1 MLLACLFFFCGV
13 ALVVRGGDYFVDA
26 AARIA
31 RALRV
36 PAFVIGA
43 TVVSL
48 ATTMPET
55 IVSVMA
61 AAEGKT
67 EMAIGNAVGSV
78 TANTALI
85 LGAAMVAIP
94 ILCDRR
100 RFLRPILLLIAAC
113 LTLLLSS
120 LGGEL
125 SLPGSLILCAI
136 FLLFM
141 LGNLLDAK
149 KEAKRQTGEP
159 GEKLSPKTWAQNVL
173 LFLLGAAGI
182 VFGSRLMVEYGGE
195 IAVRLGVPERTVAL
209 TLVAVGTSLPEL
221 VTTVTAIVKKEA
233 GLSVGNIIGANV
245 IDLSL
250 ILPLCSLVSKK
261 PLPVSPAGAVT
272 LDLPVCLGAT
282 LLAFLPL
289 LLFRRS
295 SRLQGFLLLA
305 LYGVYLFLV
314 L

>member
-31 RALRV
+31 RALRI
-36 PAFVIGA
+36 PTFVIGA

-55 IVSVMA
+55 IVSAMA

-85 LGAAMVAIP
+85 LAAAMVAIP

-149 KEAKRQTGEP
+149 KEANRQTGEP

-289 LLFRRS
+289 LLLRRS

>member
-31 RALRV
+31 RALRI
-36 PAFVIGA
+36 PTFVIGA

-55 IVSVMA
+55 IVSAMA

-149 KEAKRQTGEP
+149 KEAKRQTCEP

-221 VTTVTAIVKKEA
+221 VTTVSAIVKKEA

-250 ILPLCSLVSKK
+250 ILPLCSLVAKK
-261 PLPVSPAGAVT
+261 PLPVSPAGVVT

-289 LLFRRS
+289 LVFRRS